1 MSNEYEDGVSKDN
14 INYSRQNSSE
24 MAIAKPAH

>member
-24 MAIAKPAH
+24 QAFGGLVK